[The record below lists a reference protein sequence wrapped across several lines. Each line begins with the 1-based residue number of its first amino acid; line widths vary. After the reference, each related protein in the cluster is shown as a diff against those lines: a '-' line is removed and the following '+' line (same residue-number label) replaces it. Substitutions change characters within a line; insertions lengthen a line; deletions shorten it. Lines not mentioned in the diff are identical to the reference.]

1 MGARRPVITLTTD
14 FGTRDPFIGQM
25 KGVILNI
32 NPDAEIV
39 DISNEISPHNIRE
52 GAVVAGLSYRYFP
65 NRTIHIV
72 VVDPG
77 VGSCRKPLIVT
88 TENHYFVGPDNGVLS
103 MVYSLEREHIQVTHI
118 TADHY
123 FLNKDS
129 ATFHGR
135 DIFAP
140 VAAWLSKGIQVRNF
154 GELVTEYMR
163 IRIPEP
169 ERPTKNTIEGEIIH
183 IDRFGNAIT
192 NIKGELIAPP
202 DNSGNRARIVIKG
215 KESVLK
221 QHYSEAED
229 RELYCLINSFGL
241 LEFFTYCSNASELY
255 NLQVGDMVGIIRM

>member
-1 MGARRPVITLTTD
+1 MGAQRPVITLTTD
-14 FGTRDPFIGQM
+14 FGTRDPFVGQM

-32 NPDAEIV
+32 NPNAEIV

-52 GAVVAGLSYRYFP
+52 GAVVVGLSYRYFP
-65 NRTIHIV
+65 NMTIHIV

-77 VGSCRKPLIVT
+77 VGSCRRPLIVT

-123 FLNKDS
+123 FLNKNS
-129 ATFHGR
+129 TTFHGR

-154 GELVTEYMR
+154 GESVTEYMR

-192 NIKGELIAPP
+192 NIKAELIAPS
-202 DNSGNRARIVIKG
+202 DNSGNRTRIVIKG

-241 LEFFTYCSNASELY
+241 LEFFTYRSNASELY